1 MSAIG
6 GAGIPNF
13 NTSSG
18 LSDGSLATVRD
29 GESTL
34 ADVAK
39 RLNVGVDALHQANPQ
54 LPDVNSLKVGQDI
67 HLPQGPQAQDATTSG
82 QSSEPPQHS
91 TASPFQLGD
100 PMLKTVLQMKLN
112 QGIPTPTLHLPG
124 TNVMYADGVK
134 GTLPKVNPQGGPSLS
149 PDIAALLAKGA
160 KTKEA
165 KDEFGAA
172 QQAIGSGDYAKAY
185 ESLKQ
190 LLIHQGEDVLPEED
204 VKSTET
210 ARDQLEFLSKM
221 QAAGVKADYPPTEG
235 QLVDYFKTLKNNP
248 NAAREAFDSYT
259 QNFHVHPVNVKGA
272 DFDIKY
278 SQDKVKY
285 GASQSEYTVDVPK
298 DWSSVAN
305 RPVTDKGYPQY
316 IGKQM
321 NDCQGFAFMAQK
333 LMGAAGFKL
342 EHHIAVYPGP
352 HGAGHSMAM
361 FTHPP
366 ETGYTVTS
374 NDRSFHGDKTKD
386 VAKQGYEY
394 AAGKENVT
402 NKEHFYTG
410 KTMAEAEIQQVVKND
425 EL

>member
-1 MSAIG
+1 M
-6 GAGIPNF
+6 
-13 NTSSG
+13 
-18 LSDGSLATVRD
+18 
-29 GESTL
+29 
-34 ADVAK
+34 
-39 RLNVGVDALHQANPQ
+39 
-54 LPDVNSLKVGQDI
+54 
-67 HLPQGPQAQDATTSG
+67 
-82 QSSEPPQHS
+82 
-91 TASPFQLGD
+91 GD
-100 PMLKTVLQMKLN
+100 PLLKTVLQMKLN
-112 QGIPTPTLHLPG
+112 QGIQTPTLHLPG
-124 TNVMYADGVK
+124 NYVMHADSVT
-134 GTLPKVNPQGGPSLS
+134 GTLPNATKLASPSVA
-149 PDIAALLAKGA
+149 PDIAALLSKGA
-160 KTKEA
+160 KTKGAE
-165 KDEFGAA
+165 KEFAAA
-172 QQAIGSGDYAKAY
+172 QKAIASGDYTKAY
-185 ESLKQ
+185 ESLKG
-190 LLIHQGEDVLPEED
+190 LLIYQGEDVLPEDD

-221 QAAGVKADYPPTEG
+221 QAAGVEADYPPTET

-248 NAAREAFDSYT
+248 DKAREAFDSYT
-259 QNFHVHPVNVKGA
+259 QNFHVHPVNIKGA

-305 RPVTDKGYPQY
+305 RPVTDNPKY

-321 NDCQGFAFMAQK
+321 NDCQGFAFMVQK
-333 LMGAAGFKL
+333 LLGAAGFKL

-352 HGAGHSMAM
+352 NNAGHSMVM

-366 ETGYTVTS
+366 EKGYTVTS
-374 NDRSFHGDKTKD
+374 NDRSFHGNSAKD